1 MSEIASIH
9 INSIVKVRD
18 QINFELYTNKNYPLA
33 ISQMIG
39 LISMLKP
46 ADQPQEILTSLMN
59 EDTALETERSTTKLA
74 NRLRGRKNIYIGW
87 WFSILK
93 ILWNKNYLEA
103 AGYSMMYP
111 SELPKGDSYISP
123 LLQRPKD

>member
-18 QINFELYTNKNYPLA
+18 QIGIELYTNRNYQAA

-46 ADQPQEILTSLMN
+46 VDHPQELLTSLMN
-59 EDTALETERSTTKLA
+59 EDAALETERSITKLA
-74 NRLRGRKNIYIGW
+74 KRLRDRKNIYIV
-87 WFSILK
+87 WFLDLNK
-93 ILWNKNYLEA
+93 ILWNKKYLVAE
-103 AGYSMMYP
+103 GYTAMVYP
-111 SELPKGDSYISP
+111 SELPKKGSYVSP
-123 LLQRPKD
+123 LLQRP

>member
-9 INSIVKVRD
+9 INSIVKVRN
-18 QINFELYTNKNYPLA
+18 QIGVELYMNRDYQAA

-39 LISMLKP
+39 LICILKP
-46 ADQPQEILTSLMN
+46 LDQPKDILDSLMN
-59 EDTALETERSTTKLA
+59 EDTALQAERSITKLA
-74 NRLRGRKNIYIGW
+74 TRLRNRKGIYIGW
-87 WFSILK
+87 FFDLNK
-93 ILWNKNYLEA
+93 ILWNKKYLEA
-103 AGYSMMYP
+103 EGYAMMYP

>member
-18 QINFELYTNKNYPLA
+18 QINIELFMNRNYQAA

-46 ADQPQEILTSLMN
+46 ADHPQELLTSLMN
-59 EDTALETERSTTKLA
+59 EDQALETERSIAKLA
-74 NRLRGRKNIYIGW
+74 KRLRDRKIVYIGW
-87 WFSILK
+87 WFTLTK
-93 ILWNKNYLEA
+93 ILYDKKYLVAE
-103 AGYSMMYP
+103 GYSMMYP
-111 SELPKGDSYISP
+111 SEMPPGKRYDSP

>member
-46 ADQPQEILTSLMN
+46 ADQPDDILTSLMN
-59 EDTALETERSTTKLA
+59 EDMALENERSITKLT

-87 WFSILK
+87 WFSLTK
-93 ILWNKNYLEA
+93 ILHNKKYLSEE
-103 AGYSMMYP
+103 GYTAMVYP
-111 SELPKGDSYISP
+111 SELPKGSSYISP
-123 LLQRPKD
+123 TLRRP

>member
-33 ISQMIG
+33 VSQMIG

-59 EDTALETERSTTKLA
+59 EDTTLETERSITKLA
-74 NRLRGRKNIYIGW
+74 NRLRERKKFYIGW
-87 WFSILK
+87 WYALTK
-93 ILWNKNYLEA
+93 ILWDKNYLEA